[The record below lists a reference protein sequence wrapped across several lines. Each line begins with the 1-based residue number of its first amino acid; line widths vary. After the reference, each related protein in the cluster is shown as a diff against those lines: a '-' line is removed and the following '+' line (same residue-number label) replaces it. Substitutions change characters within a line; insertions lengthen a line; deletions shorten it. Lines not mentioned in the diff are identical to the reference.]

1 MILKKVH
8 VILFR
13 FFQESAA
20 ISCAGTAAVAASLVS
35 TVTTVAIVDNDNFE
49 WIFIILLDSCGVF
62 ARPGLSSIV
71 SEMTI

>member
-20 ISCAGTAAVAASLVS
+20 ISCAGIAAVSASLVS
-35 TVTTVAIVDNDNFE
+35 TVTTVAIVDDDNVE
-49 WIFIILLDSCGVF
+49 WILMIL
-62 ARPGLSSIV
+62 
-71 SEMTI
+71 